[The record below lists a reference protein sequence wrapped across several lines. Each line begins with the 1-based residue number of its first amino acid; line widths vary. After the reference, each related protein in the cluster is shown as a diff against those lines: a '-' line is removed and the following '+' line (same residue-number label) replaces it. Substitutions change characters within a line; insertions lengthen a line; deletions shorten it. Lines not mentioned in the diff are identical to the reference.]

1 MQPKAYLSFV
11 GLGWMGQPMAMNLL
25 QAIQGEMDIC
35 VFDRQAER
43 MTPLVTCGARA
54 AERLGA
60 VAHEG
65 GIVFSMVPDDRTL
78 LQIALGEGGILK
90 QLGKGGIHVS
100 CSTVSPQVSRQLD
113 KLYQKSGNTYVTA
126 PILGD
131 PDVAERGEL
140 TFFLAGKSAAKQR
153 VKPLLVTMGKRLFD
167 LGEQVE
173 AANVATLAG
182 RLLIASAIEAL
193 GEAAALAEEYGL
205 DRVRFLEIMRRLP
218 PFQGSVYQEVSRM
231 IGTRDFSEKGFPV
244 QEGLREVELAIQ
256 IGQQKDLDL
265 PHADVAYEHL
275 LAAQEAG
282 RGQEDWSAFSDFA
295 RRGASSG
302 LFSTAAF

>member
-1 MQPKAYLSFV
+1 MMQPKAYLSFV

-295 RRGASSG
+295 RR
-302 LFSTAAF
+302 